1 MARRRQLTDD
11 EKSQVRDIQ
20 KGLDGVLR
28 CYISGEVIN
37 VNTDELEYDHIVPY
51 SSGGPS
57 DIQNERVFK
66 KKYNREKGS
75 MSLDEYKNYFL
86 LKRLYDEK
94 GNKVKLQDIFHFM
107 GIQHTSINQ
116 SLNGDKLIV
125 TDGQISVENS
135 VYLDSKLSVN
145 YCYLQIPTNWIL
157 NDDQQ
162 GLQPR
167 VIDFKRLWQIK
178 KHLENFPQL
187 APSIARLINNEI
199 RLFDGQHK
207 LAAQLLNGQ
216 KFVDVKIYL
225 SPTNLSSEKEVYEKL
240 LKTNL
245 EAHSKLKQVEFYT
258 NTLFQ
263 KWNEMWNLKWEEYL
277 ETHPNQQ
284 HSEKLFFD
292 YLCSKESKQD
302 ATKMFEATIIKN
314 AHDNSSLKIF
324 TAESN
329 KDANLPL
336 SQDLLKKSIFKHL
349 LFLFPTESIIDS
361 ADDFRDTE
369 SDNFEI
375 ISKLIVDKGYL
386 KNWTSSKKNLTP
398 EQQKARRIW
407 TKGSVITW
415 APMLNTMIN
424 ATFQLFDRDDQL
436 QNLYRPKMTDDQKA
450 KFELFFDRLFKHPFW
465 SQNDPTIDKAL
476 GAATNVKDIFERQGL
491 NSNYI
496 LNGR

>member
-1 MARRRQLTDD
+1 MAKKRQLSEN
-11 EKSQVRDIQ
+11 EKSQVIDIQ
-20 KGLDGVLR
+20 KSSDGILR
-28 CYISGEVIN
+28 CYISGEAIN
-37 VNTDELEYDHIVPY
+37 INTDDLEFDHIVPFVA
-51 SSGGPS
+51 GGATN
-57 DIQNERVFK
+57 IQNERVFK

-75 MSLDEYKNYFL
+75 MGLDEYKNYFL
-86 LKRLYDEK
+86 LKRLYEEK
-94 GNKVKLQDIFHFM
+94 GNKVKLQDIFGFK
-107 GIQHTSINQ
+107 GIQATSVSSSQTTDSITLTDGNITVEHK
-116 SLNGDKLIV
+116 LHLDDKLSIKYFY
-125 TDGQISVENS
+125 S
-135 VYLDSKLSVN
+135 
-145 YCYLQIPTNWIL
+145 QIPTKWIL

-178 KHLENFPQL
+178 NHLEEYPQL
-187 APSIARLINNEI
+187 APSIARLLNNEI

-216 KFVDVKIYL
+216 EHIDVKIYI
-225 SPTNLSSEKEVYEKL
+225 SPNDKALEKQVYEKL

-263 KWNEMWNLKWEEYL
+263 KWNEMWNLKWEEYV
-277 ETHPNQQ
+277 ESNPNQS
-284 HSEKLFFD
+284 HSEKLFFN
-292 YLCSKESKQD
+292 YLSALETKAE
-302 ATKMFEATIIKN
+302 ATKMFEATIVKN
-314 AHDNSSLKIF
+314 AHDNSSLKAY

-329 KDANLPL
+329 KDASLPL

-349 LFLFPTESIIDS
+349 LFLSPTESTIDS
-361 ADDFRDTE
+361 VSDYRDAE
-369 SDNFEI
+369 SENFAI
-375 ISKLIVDKGYL
+375 ISNIIVQKGYL
-386 KNWTSSKKNLTP
+386 VNWTSSKKGITP

-424 ATFQLFDRDDQL
+424 ATFQLFDQNDQKK
-436 QNLYRPKMTDDQKA
+436 NLYRAQMTDNEKE
-450 KFELFFDRLFKHPFW
+450 KFELFFDRLFNHPFW

-476 GAATNVKDIFERQGL
+476 GAATSVKDIFDKQGL
-491 NSNYI
+491 NSGYI